1 MNAVQ
6 AGEYQFEDEFIAFI
20 ICPFSQSWQSRGEVN
35 HPSVHVGVKQNPNC
49 RGWRATPWGCL
60 VRPAQPHLCSSDWTQ
75 GWAEPGPEQNEG
87 PEVASVPHTLSPCL
101 YHRETGICG
110 EHFFQNTHTWL
121 LPLRKEGVQRCA
133 VVCGNYGPLMVKP
146 TSSLSL
152 FRMGLELW
160 TQKGLVSQSS
170 SPMDLFGPWW
180 GGKKKKQNGRNV
192 AGRTLREMTYF
203 QVGLAACCR
212 RQLCPGHTIRMH
224 FRYHRQFRPMKRE
237 NVLGCANRST
247 GKAYVHC
254 TVRVVGKREDFSWR
268 CQRPHLQQLCCPAP
282 GQKLTQKQSSALPAP
297 KAQSWARGCK

>member
-1 MNAVQ
+1 MIGVGSWEDKQ
-6 AGEYQFEDEFIAFI
+6 LCCFSFSSQGFEARELQQPGLPTNLSTGHHNLRDLGLQQPAFI

-110 EHFFQNTHTWL
+110 EHFFQNTHPWL

-212 RQLCPGHTIRMH
+212 RQLCPGHTGH
-224 FRYHRQFRPMKRE
+224 S
-237 NVLGCANRST
+237 A
-247 GKAYVHC
+247 VHAGH
-254 TVRVVGKREDFSWR
+254 TR
-268 CQRPHLQQLCCPAP
+268 
-282 GQKLTQKQSSALPAP
+282 
-297 KAQSWARGCK
+297 AQSTLQSQR